1 MIARIYHTRA
11 VAYAAVNHR
20 HVAKYTMET
29 RSLEHLIN
37 ENCNPM
43 VFKMTIKM
51 HYETF
56 DLIVQ
61 YLSEGNTSS
70 SDFRARPFE

>member
-11 VAYAAVNHR
+11 VVYAAVNHR
-20 HVAKYTMET
+20 DVAKYNMET

-56 DLIVQ
+56 DLLVQ
-61 YLSEGNTSS
+61 SLSEGNTTS